1 VVTELERCVDFVVRL
16 ADRAAKT
23 KEPSP
28 YGVAHL
34 NTDLP
39 RVWSRNY
46 LFADGDLGRVTAIE
60 LAAEAD
66 RILGAAGLTHRKV
79 ELVDAEAGARLEPQ
93 FRELGWEVECDVI
106 MVARGGPDRGVDTS
120 IVDEVPIDEL
130 VPVWSHGWQTDPR
143 VHDEDVVRQLVENR
157 RVMSKAVDTRFFAG
171 RADGE
176 IGSYCELYYEQDIGQ
191 IEDVFTLERFRKR
204 GLARA
209 TVTRALDASRE
220 AGHDV
225 TFLIADRDDWPK
237 ELYAKLGFDE
247 IGRIWEFLLPRVA

>member
-1 VVTELERCVDFVVRL
+1 MTDLERCVDFIVRL

-23 KEPSP
+23 KKPSR

-34 NTDLP
+34 NLDLP

-46 LFADGDLGRVTAIE
+46 LFADEDLNAVTAE
-60 LAAEAD
+60 GLAAETD
-66 RILGAAGLTHRKV
+66 RILGAAGLTHRKI
-79 ELVDAEAGARLEPQ
+79 ELVDAQAGARLEPE

-106 MVARGGPDRGVDTS
+106 MVARRPLDREVDTS
-120 IVDEVPIDEL
+120 IVDEVPIEEL
-130 VPVWSHGWQTDPR
+130 EPVWALGWQTEPR
-143 VHDEDVVRQLVENR
+143 IHDDEVVRQLVENR
-157 RVMSKAVDTRFFAG
+157 RVMAGAVDTRFFAG

-176 IGSYCELYYEQDIGQ
+176 IGSYCELYFEPGIGQ
-191 IEDVFTLERFRKR
+191 IEDVLTLERFRNR

-209 TVTRALDASRE
+209 TVTRALAASRE
-220 AGHDV
+220 AGHDL

-247 IGRIWEFLLPRVA
+247 IGRIWEFVLPRVP

>member
-1 VVTELERCVDFVVRL
+1 MTELERCVDFIVRL

-23 KEPSP
+23 KEPSR
-28 YGVAHL
+28 YGVAHV

-46 LFADGDLGRVTAIE
+46 LFADRDLGGVTAIE
-60 LAAEAD
+60 LAAETN

-79 ELVDAEAGARLEPQ
+79 ELVDGEAGDRLEPQ
-93 FRELGWEVECDVI
+93 FREIGWQVECDVV
-106 MVARGGPDRGVDTS
+106 MVARRDPDRGVDTS

-130 VPVWSHGWQTDPR
+130 VPVWSFGWQTDPR
-143 VHDEDVVRQLVENR
+143 VQDDDVVRQLVENR
-157 RVMSKAVDTRFFAG
+157 RVMAAAVETRFFAG
-171 RADGE
+171 RVDGE
-176 IGSYCELYYEQDIGQ
+176 IGSYCELYSEPKIGQ

-209 TVTRALDASRE
+209 TVTRALNASRE
-220 AGHDV
+220 ADHDF

>member
-1 VVTELERCVDFVVRL
+1 MTELERCIDFIVRL

-23 KEPSP
+23 KEPSR

-34 NTDLP
+34 NADLP

-46 LFADGDLGRVTAIE
+46 LFADGDLGAVTAGE
-60 LAAEAD
+60 LAAETD

-79 ELVDAEAGARLEPQ
+79 ELVDAEAGDRLEPQ
-93 FRELGWEVECDVI
+93 FRELGWEVECDVL
-106 MVARGGPDRGVDTS
+106 MVARRDPDRGVDTS
-120 IVDEVPIDEL
+120 VVDEVSIDEL
-130 VPVWSHGWQTDPR
+130 IPVWSHGWQNEPR
-143 VHDEDVVRQLVENR
+143 VEDEDVVRQLVENR
-157 RVMSKAVDTRFFAG
+157 RVMAAAVDTRFFAG
-171 RADGE
+171 HADGE
-176 IGSYCELYYEQDIGQ
+176 IGSYCELYYEPGIGQ
-191 IEDVFTLERFRKR
+191 IEDVLTLERFRKR

-220 AGHDV
+220 AGHDL

-247 IGRIWEFLLPRVA
+247 IGHIWEFLLPRAA